1 VGGKPNLCGFRIKC
15 QTPSKPYTVI
25 PLKIPA
31 YLDYAAT
38 TPMAPEA
45 VDAMLPYLTSSG
57 NFANAASG
65 QHSYGQNA
73 ASAIENA
80 RSAMAHGLRCNPK
93 DILFTS
99 GATESNNLAISGFML
114 GYRNLGNHIVTSAYE
129 HKSVLDC
136 CRHLESQGI
145 RVTYLRPGSDGVLAL
160 DSILNALT
168 DETALVSLMHVNN
181 ETGVMQDIGCIAH
194 ALEAK
199 GIAFHVDAAQSA
211 GKVPIDLS
219 ALPITFLSLSAH
231 KFYGPKGIG
240 CLYVSNRKNTR
251 LKPLVY
257 GGGQEFGLRPGTLP
271 THQIAG
277 MAAALALAC
286 ARQEADAGHCRQLR
300 QTLRV
305 ALSKLEGVHW
315 HGNQQQAVPHIVNI
329 SFDGVGADALLIAL
343 RDSVAISSGSACNSG
358 AIEPSHVLRAMGI
371 EGDSLYGAVRISFG
385 RYTTATDIEQAGLAI
400 CEAVIRLRKLA
411 SE

>member
-1 VGGKPNLCGFRIKC
+1 M
-15 QTPSKPYTVI
+15 
-25 PLKIPA
+25 KIPA

-65 QHSYGQNA
+65 QHSHGQNA
-73 ASAIENA
+73 ASAIDNA
-80 RSAMAHGLRCNPK
+80 RSEMACGLRCNSK
-93 DILFTS
+93 DIIFTS
-99 GATESNNLAISGFML
+99 GATESNNLAINGFML

-145 RVTYLRPGSDGVLAL
+145 RVTYLRPGSDGLL
-160 DSILNALT
+160 TIDSILNALT

-181 ETGVMQDIGCIAH
+181 ETGIMQDIERIAH
-194 ALEAK
+194 ALKAK

-219 ALPITFLSLSAH
+219 SMPIDLLSLSAH
-231 KFYGPKGIG
+231 KFHGPKGIG
-240 CLYVSNRKNTR
+240 CLYVRNRKQAGLR
-251 LKPLVY
+251 PLLY
-257 GGGQEFGLRPGTLP
+257 GGGQEYGLRPGTLP
-271 THQIAG
+271 THQIVS
-277 MAAALALAC
+277 MAAAFSLAC
-286 ARQEADAGHCRQLR
+286 ERQEADAEHCRQLR
-300 QTLRV
+300 QTLRAV
-305 ALSKLEGVHW
+305 LGKLDGVHW
-315 HGNQQQAVPHIVNI
+315 NGGQNDAIPHIVNV

-343 RDSVAISSGSACNSG
+343 RDSIAISSGSACNSG

-371 EGDSLYGAVRISFG
+371 EGDRLYGAVRISFG
-385 RYTTATDIEQAGLAI
+385 RYTTADEIEQGGQSI